1 MSRTR
6 EALCAGLKGVRVAL
20 VIMAVLLAV
29 AALGVVGLV
38 IVAMLVAAWFVQL
51 WSVLRRDP
59 AKWQLDIE
67 RLVEEA
73 QRAGLCSPHVD
84 LELLIE
90 CEPVSPTRLAVA
102 FVRESRDLSGT
113 SVGPPELVGGERVFT
128 MLSAV
133 PRAVYDAVLA
143 RPADERLEAL
153 LEYEARGQ
161 DVPPDDACIYAR
173 LRETLQR
180 RRDVFIREI
189 GIADTMPRAGEGGE
203 GQEKKSDREKDQ

>member
-1 MSRTR
+1 MRKMWA
-6 EALCAGLKGVRVAL
+6 ALCAGLEKVRVAL
-20 VIMAVLLAV
+20 VTV
-29 AALGVVGLV
+29 ALVVAEFFWCLWYHSRSALTECERPV
-38 IVAMLVAAWFVQL
+38 
-51 WSVLRRDP
+51 
-59 AKWQLDIE
+59 E

-90 CEPVSPTRLAVA
+90 CESVSPTRLAVA

-161 DVPPDDACIYAR
+161 DVPWDDACIYAR